1 MCLVNVLQKQTDISN
16 ISSKPNPY
24 LHSKM
29 ACNAIAIPLGVVGL
43 FIGPRGSSIKEM
55 MKETGAKILVGR
67 KPLRGGRFK
76 LVSVQGTRSERDRG
90 MKAVKKWLASE
101 KVQKILNKHSQ
112 EKATRYGNQC
122 KLIVV
127 EEGDW
132 KTVVKGKGSADE
144 RIKKQFWG
152 QIQDECSVKLN
163 LRNKRAVKDLN
174 KRTGFNWADAV
185 FAEDA
190 LEEETKKAIKG
201 RFSIKR

>member
-29 ACNAIAIPLGVVGL
+29 ACNTIAIPLGVVGL
-43 FIGPRGSSIKEM
+43 FIGPRGSSIKQM
-55 MKETGAKILVGR
+55 MKETGAKISVGR
-67 KPLRGGRFK
+67 KPLRGGLFK
-76 LVSVQGTRSERDRG
+76 LVSVHGARSERARG
-90 MKAVKKWLASE
+90 MKAVKMWLDSE
-101 KVQKILNKHSQ
+101 KVQEILNKRSQ
-112 EKATRYGNQC
+112 DNAVRYGSKC

-127 EEGDW
+127 EEGRW
-132 KTVVKGKGSADE
+132 ETVVKGKGSAVD
-144 RIKKQFWG
+144 RIKKQFWA
-152 QIQDECSVKLN
+152 QIQDDCSVKLN
-163 LRNKRAVKDLN
+163 FRNKRAVKYLN